1 MKQLRY
7 RHLISREKHIPEVD
21 INTPEDNQEHN
32 LVREE
37 GVCNEE
43 LRTALFRIVFRAES
57 SFHC

>member
-7 RHLISREKHIPEVD
+7 RQLISREKHIPEVNM
-21 INTPEDNQEHN
+21 NTPEDNQEHN
-32 LVREE
+32 LVGEE

-43 LRTALFRIVFRAES
+43 LRTALFCIVFRAES